1 MSHAKGPARPA
12 FAPRSKLYKGRF
24 GRICP
29 GLTPWTPPGVPP
41 DQIEAHFAAFA
52 AEHMVERPGLTPD
65 EANAITDELEAE
77 FSSSIPVGYTYFGQ
91 FVDHDI
97 TFDPTPLGVEVTDP
111 EGLENFRT
119 PRLDLDCVY
128 GSGPHDQPYMYDGA
142 KFLIGEIAG
151 TGLADLPRNPLGRAI
166 IGDMRNDENAI
177 VSQIQLA
184 FLSAHNTLVD
194 RALAAGA
201 ADPFMEARRVLTWL
215 YQHCVWN
222 DFIRRICVDTVVD
235 TALQKD
241 EGKDGRVQWQLGL
254 KDVYSWEYNPFMPLE
269 FSVAAYR
276 FGHSMVRNGYQTNFT
291 HNQLKRVPLFNNT
304 TAGPGGAGEPDLRG
318 FRPRTPVTTV
328 QWDWFFDMGNQAD
341 FFPQRARKIDTKLAN
356 ALLFLGED
364 DGNPGA
370 VANRLAARNLIRGVA
385 LELPSGPD
393 VAAKLNVPVTVN
405 LAEGEPAALWY
416 YILKEAEGQAG
427 ERLGR
432 LGSTIVAAVFAG
444 LLKGDPR
451 AFVNADP
458 GWTPEDELAS
468 GMLTEDDRV
477 DDPAWGLP
485 AILRISGQ
493 PVSGV

>member
-29 GLTPWTPPGVPP
+29 GLAPWSPPGVPP
-41 DQIEAHFAAFA
+41 EQIEAHFVAFA
-52 AEHMVERPGLTPD
+52 NEHMTERPGLSPG
-65 EANAITDELEAE
+65 EAIEIDDELETE
-77 FSSSIPVGYTYFGQ
+77 FSSAIPAGYTYFGQ

-97 TFDPTPLGVEVTDP
+97 TFDPTPLGVEITDP
-111 EGLENFRT
+111 EGLDNFRT

-142 KFLIGEIAG
+142 GKFLIGKIEG
-151 TGLADLPRNPLGRAI
+151 SDLDDLPRNPLGRAI

-184 FLSAHNTLVD
+184 FLTAHNTLVD
-194 RALAAGA
+194 RAVAAGK

-215 YQHCVWN
+215 YQHCVWE
-222 DFIRRICVDTVVD
+222 DFVRRICIDEVVD
-235 TALQKD
+235 TALVKMK
-241 EGKDGRVQWQLGL
+241 GKDGRVQWGLGL
-254 KDVYSWEYNPFMPLE
+254 KDVYNWEYNPFMPLE

-291 HNQLKRVPLFNNT
+291 HNQLDRVPLFNNT
-304 TAGPGGAGEPDLRG
+304 TAGSGASEPDLRG
-318 FRPRTPVTTV
+318 FGPRTEVTTV
-328 QWDWFFDMGNQAD
+328 QWDWYFDMGNEAD

-364 DGNPGA
+364 DGNPA
-370 VANRLAARNLIRGVA
+370 SVANKLAARNLIRGVMM
-385 LELPSGPD
+385 ELPSGPD
-393 VAAKLNVPVTVN
+393 VAAKLNVPVTVT
-405 LAEGEPAALWY
+405 LGDDEPAALWY
-416 YILKEAEGQAG
+416 YILREAEGQGGA
-427 ERLGR
+427 RLGR
-432 LGSTIVAAVFAG
+432 LGSTIVSAVFAG
-444 LLKGDPR
+444 LLKGDPK
-451 AFVNADP
+451 AFVNVDP
-458 GWTPEDELAS
+458 GWTPEAELAS
-468 GMLTEDDRV
+468 GMLTEDDKQ
-477 DDPAWGLP
+477 DNSDWGLQ

>member
-29 GLTPWTPPGVPP
+29 GLTPWAPPGVPP
-41 DQIEAHFAAFA
+41 EQIEAHFVGFA
-52 AEHMVERPGLTPD
+52 NEHMTERPGLSPG
-65 EANAITDELEAE
+65 EANDIADELEAE
-77 FSSSIPVGYTYFGQ
+77 FSSDIPAGYTYFGQ

-97 TFDPTPLGVEVTDP
+97 TFDPTPLGVELTDP

-142 KFLIGEIAG
+142 GKFLIGEIPG

-184 FLSAHNTLVD
+184 FLTAHNTLVD
-194 RALAAGA
+194 RAVAAGK

-215 YQHCVWN
+215 YQHCVWH
-222 DFIRRICVDTVVD
+222 DFIRRVCIDEVVD

-241 EGKDGRVQWQLGL
+241 KGKDGRVQWSLGL
-254 KDVYSWEYNPFMPLE
+254 KDVYSWEYNPYMPLE
-269 FSVAAYR
+269 FAVAAYR

-291 HNQLKRVPLFNNT
+291 HNALDRVPLFNNT
-304 TAGPGGAGEPDLRG
+304 TSGPGADEPDLRG
-318 FRPRTPVTTV
+318 FGPRSPVTTV
-328 QWDWFFDMGNQAD
+328 QWDWFFDMGNEAD
-341 FFPQRARKIDTKLAN
+341 FFPQMARKIDTKLAN

-364 DGNPGA
+364 DGDPA
-370 VANRLAARNLIRGVA
+370 SVANKLAARNLIRGVMM
-385 LELPSGPD
+385 ELPSGPD
-393 VAAKLNVPVTVN
+393 MAAKLNVPVTVT
-405 LAEGEPAALWY
+405 LSDGEPAALWY
-416 YILKEAEGQAG
+416 YILKEAEGQGGA
-427 ERLGR
+427 RLGR
-432 LGSTIVAAVFAG
+432 LGSTIVSAVFAG
-444 LLKGDPR
+444 LLKGDPK
-451 AFVNADP
+451 AYVNVDP
-458 GWTPEDELAS
+458 GWSPEAELAS
-468 GMLTEDDRV
+468 GMLTGDDKQ
-477 DDPAWGLP
+477 DNPDWGLQ

>member
-1 MSHAKGPARPA
+1 MTHAKGPARPA

-29 GLTPWTPPGVPP
+29 GLTPWVPPGVPLGE
-41 DQIEAHFAAFA
+41 IEAHFVAFA
-52 AEHMVERPGLTPD
+52 NAHMTERPGLSPD

-77 FSSSIPVGYTYFGQ
+77 FSSDIPAGYTYFGQ

-97 TFDPTPLGVEVTDP
+97 TFDPSPLGVTITDP

-128 GSGPHDQPYMYDGA
+128 GTGPGDQPFMYDGA
-142 KFLIGEIAG
+142 GKFLIGEIPG
-151 TGLADLPRNPLGRAI
+151 TGLADLPRNPNGIAI
-166 IGDMRNDENAI
+166 IGDKRNDENAI

-184 FLSAHNTLVD
+184 FLTAHNTLVD
-194 RALAAGA
+194 RAVAAG
-201 ADPFMEARRVLTWL
+201 DVNPFMEARRVLTYL

-222 DFIRRICVDTVVD
+222 DFIRRICIDAVVD

-241 EGKDGRVQWQLGL
+241 KGKDGRVQWQLGL
-254 KDVYSWEYNPFMPLE
+254 KDVYSWEYNPYMPLE

-291 HNQLKRVPLFNNT
+291 HNQLKRVPLFNNIT
-304 TAGPGGAGEPDLRG
+304 SGPGADEPDLRG
-318 FRPRTPVTTV
+318 FRPRTEVTTV

-341 FFPQRARKIDTKLAN
+341 FFPQKARKIDTKLAN
-356 ALLFLGED
+356 ALLFLGEN
-364 DGNPGA
+364 DGDPAHVDNK
-370 VANRLAARNLIRGVA
+370 LAARNLIRGVA

-393 VAAKLNVPVTVN
+393 VAAKLNVPNAVT
-405 LAEGEPAALWY
+405 LTAEEPAALWY
-416 YILKEAEGQAG
+416 YILKEAEGQGGA
-427 ERLGR
+427 RLGR

-458 GWTPEDELAS
+458 SWTPEDELAS
-468 GMLTEDDRV
+468 GMLTAEDRQDNA
-477 DDPAWGLP
+477 DWGLP